1 MIYTNLDTNNM
12 VAELENHFKNITNK
26 KYIQDVINKHYSY
39 NLITKEEKDYLYY
52 YQINIYLK
60 QVYRLYYLDN

>member
-12 VAELENHFKNITNK
+12 VVELENHLRNVKNK

-39 NLITKEEKDYLYY
+39 NLITKEERNYLYNKY
-52 YQINIYLK
+52 ME
-60 QVYRLYYLDN
+60 V

>member
-12 VAELENHFKNITNK
+12 VAELENHLKNITNK

-39 NLITKEEKDYLYY
+39 NLITKEERDYLYNKY
-52 YQINIYLK
+52 ME
-60 QVYRLYYLDN
+60 V